1 VRGTTVRL
9 APMEQAGSKDFAE
22 GESELEVRGL
32 ASTGQVS
39 ALCVDETEWI
49 SAPTSYRESPLA

>member
-1 VRGTTVRL
+1 MHL
-9 APMEQAGSKDFAE
+9 APMEQAGSKDFAV

-39 ALCVDETEWI
+39 ALCVDETEWT
-49 SAPTSYRESPLA
+49 SAPTPYRESLLA